1 MAKRFWFSLEN
12 GDEAKMFDHVGNIRG
27 ARAKAQKE
35 ANRISEAVFINC
47 CETEDIFGCYISCWL
62 LN

>member
-1 MAKRFWFSLEN
+1 
-12 GDEAKMFDHVGNIRG
+12 MFDHVGNIRG